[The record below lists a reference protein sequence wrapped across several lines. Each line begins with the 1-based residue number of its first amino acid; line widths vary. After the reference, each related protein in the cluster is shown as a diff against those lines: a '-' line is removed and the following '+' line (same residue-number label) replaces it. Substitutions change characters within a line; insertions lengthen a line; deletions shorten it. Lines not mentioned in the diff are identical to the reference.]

1 MGLLAKIVAQKSSE
15 LSSLRART
23 LPAPPPRRELSLGRA
38 ANAGQLSLIAEIKRR
53 SPSAGQLSTALGVAE
68 RATAYERAGASM
80 LSVLCDAH
88 FFDGEYQH
96 LLEARQATRL
106 PLLCK
111 EFVIDEAQLDAA
123 RAFGAD
129 AVLLIVRC
137 LSPERTTQLI
147 ARARE
152 RQLVPF
158 VEVATEDEVSIA
170 LDGGADLIGVNARDL
185 DTLVMDAARAA
196 RVMAAIPPSVVRVH
210 LSGLSKPDDVRRI
223 REAGADAALVGEA
236 LMRAD
241 DPTPLLV
248 SLVAAAAAPAAP
260 RPTA

>member
-1 MGLLAKIVAQKSSE
+1 VGVLAKIVAQKSSE
-15 LSSLRART
+15 LASLRARA
-23 LPAPPPRRELSLGRA
+23 LPAPPPRRELSLARA
-38 ANAGQLSLIAEIKRR
+38 ANAGKVSLIAEIKRR
-53 SPSAGQLSTALGVAE
+53 SPSAGPLSTALSVAE
-68 RATAYERAGASM
+68 RARAYERGGASM

-96 LLEARQATRL
+96 LLDARAATSL

-137 LSPERTTQLI
+137 LSPARTAALI
-147 ARARE
+147 AAARE
-152 RQLVPF
+152 RTLVPF
-158 VEVATEDEVSIA
+158 VEVATEEEVAVA

-185 DTLVMDAARAA
+185 DTLVMDPERAA
-196 RVMAAIPPSVVRVH
+196 RVMAAIPSRVVRAH
-210 LSGLSKPDDVRRI
+210 LSGLSKPDDMRRI
-223 REAGADAALVGEA
+223 RDAGADAALVGEA

-241 DPTPLLV
+241 DPVPLLTA
-248 SLVAAAAAPAAP
+248 LVAAAE
-260 RPTA
+260 